1 MQVKTS
7 QNDHHKFNKDSMN
20 FVPMIELTRNGISE
34 CLHLGALAVTDTHGK
49 LIASAGN
56 PHWLC
61 FTRSTLKALQALPLM
76 QSDGAKHF
84 GFSSQELALM
94 CASHNG
100 EDMHVACPKKYRN
113 RIVFI

>member
-1 MQVKTS
+1 
-7 QNDHHKFNKDSMN
+7 MN

-34 CLHLGALAVTDTHGK
+34 CLHLGALAVTDIHGK

-76 QSDGAKHF
+76 QSGGAKHF
-84 GFSSQELALM
+84 GFSSQEYARSAGLFYF
-94 CASHNG
+94 
-100 EDMHVACPKKYRN
+100 EKKR
-113 RIVFI
+113 